1 MFRYALLFVLLVTAR
16 LHAEPYALDKYGATV
31 NMPDGEGWFRR
42 GGPTLPSGEFA
53 AFAINSSNKSHFG
66 VAAIPGF
73 PTTDLR
79 HPSVLSRIM
88 DTMKIIGLEPKR
100 QRFDDQSTPPYVEVI
115 GTSTLESGETFVS
128 VARGTLKNSNLFIA
142 FHTRPGVDADAD
154 QPAFMSNIET
164 LRFDAPLE
172 YVNFDIATTIPKL
185 IPWHYRAYRGGAAVA
200 VLLVLAFGVMMII
213 TRRKRLY

>member
-1 MFRYALLFVLLVTAR
+1 MC
-16 LHAEPYALDKYGATV
+16 
-31 NMPDGEGWFRR
+31 
-42 GGPTLPSGEFA
+42 LPVVPV
-53 AFAINSSNKSHFG
+53 AI
-66 VAAIPGF
+66 
-73 PTTDLR
+73 
-79 HPSVLSRIM
+79 
-88 DTMKIIGLEPKR
+88 
-100 QRFDDQSTPPYVEVI
+100 
-115 GTSTLESGETFVS
+115 TSTV
-128 VARGTLKNSNLFIA
+128 LKNSNLFIA

-200 VLLVLAFGVMMII
+200 VLLALAFGVMMII